1 MKSIALLAAAV
12 SVSAVLLPRTADACG
27 GCFAPPKQVTT
38 VTGHRMA
45 FAVSQ
50 QQTVLWDQI
59 QYSGAPQDFAW
70 ILPVT
75 AGAKVEL
82 AHDAFF
88 EALDAVTNPVITG
101 PSANCGTSGV
111 GCGKSSASA
120 SAYEGAGGGGEVQ
133 VLSQGVV
140 GPYDTVT
147 LQSSDPNALYAWLT
161 VNGYDIPDATRPII
175 DAYVQG
181 GFDFIALRLAPGQG
195 VQAMQPVRVVTPGAG
210 LTLPLRMVAAGVGA
224 NVGVTLYV
232 IGEGRYEAQNFPNGV
247 VDATKL
253 TWSGAQ
259 SQSNYTTLAAQI
271 MQASGGTWL
280 TEYAGPQ
287 LMTLQTDP
295 SQGSCYSQGGGVS
308 SVYGT
313 PTVSAAYYCQC
324 VNDHCAPGGLPGDAS
339 ADDASPGDASPG
351 DASPEAAGPGCSA
364 TSCSTFDDLTVAL
377 DGMSPSTTWVTRL
390 RTTLPA
396 SSLSQDLVLQASAGQ
411 TQVSNQLTASVYDD
425 PSYSACGQTGGGGCS
440 AIGDDSG
447 TLGRGL
453 VVASLAMVGAA
464 LNRRRAR
471 RKRS

>member
-1 MKSIALLAAAV
+1 M
-12 SVSAVLLPRTADACG
+12 
-27 GCFAPPKQVTT
+27 
-38 VTGHRMA
+38 TGHRMA

-59 QYSGAPQDFAW
+59 QYSGSPQDFAW

-88 EALDAVTNPVITG
+88 EALDAVTDPVITG
-101 PSANCGTSGV
+101 PSPNCGSSGFA
-111 GCGKSSASA
+111 CGASSSAGA
-120 SAYEGAGGGGEVQ
+120 AFGEGAGEVQ

-147 LQSSDPNALYAWLT
+147 LQSTDPNALYAWLT
-161 VNGYDIPDATRPII
+161 VNGYDIPAATRPII

-181 GFDFIALRLAPGQG
+181 GFDFIALRLAPGEG

-232 IGEGRYEAQNFPNGV
+232 LGEGRYEAQNFANGL

-259 SQSNYTTLAAQI
+259 SQSNYTTLATQI
-271 MQASGGTWL
+271 MQANGGTWL

-287 LMTLQTDP
+287 QLTAPLGA
-295 SQGSCYSQGGGVS
+295 SSGSCLTGGAGGLRS
-308 SVYGT
+308 GYAP
-313 PTVSAAYYCQC
+313 PTVSGAYYCQC
-324 VNDHCAPGGLPGDAS
+324 VFDDCVPSGVPGDAA
-339 ADDASPGDASPG
+339 ADGASPGDA
-351 DASPEAAGPGCSA
+351 ASTDAAGPGCSD

-377 DGMSPSTTWVTRL
+377 EGLSSANTWVTRL

-396 SSLSQDLVLQASAGQ
+396 SALSQDLVLQASAGQ
-411 TQVSNQLTASVYDD
+411 TPVSNQLTASVYDD
-425 PSYSACGQTGGGGCS
+425 PSYSACGQTGGGGC
-440 AIGDDSG
+440 ATTGDGSG
-447 TLGRGL
+447 ALGRGL

-464 LNRRRAR
+464 LTRRRAR
-471 RKRS
+471 RRRF

>member
-27 GCFAPPKQVTT
+27 GCFAPPAPKQVTT

-88 EALDAVTNPVITG
+88 EALDAVTSPVITG
-101 PSANCGTSGV
+101 PSANCGNSGF
-111 GCGKSSASA
+111 GCGSSSSAGADS
-120 SAYEGAGGGGEVQ
+120 EGAGGEVQ

-161 VNGYDIPDATRPII
+161 VNGYDIPAATRPII

-253 TWSGAQ
+253 TWSGAL

-271 MQASGGTWL
+271 MQAGGGTWL

-287 LMTLQTDP
+287 LLTLQTGP
-295 SQGSCYSQGGGVS
+295 SQGSCYTQGGGVS

-324 VNDHCAPGGLPGDAS
+324 VDDHCAPGGLTDDAS
-339 ADDASPGDASPG
+339 ADDASPDDASPGDASP
-351 DASPEAAGPGCSA
+351 DAAGPGCSA

-390 RTTLPA
+390 RTTLPTSA
-396 SSLSQDLVLQASAGQ
+396 LSQDLVLQASAGQ
-411 TQVSNQLTASVYDD
+411 TRVSNQLTASVYDD

-453 VVASLAMVGAA
+453 VAASLAMVGAA

-471 RKRS
+471 RRRS